1 MKCQEKLKV
10 QRNMNR
16 EIDFGR
22 EKFPDRSAEGRGRN
36 FSQRN
41 NKK

>member
-1 MKCQEKLKV
+1 MKHYKKLRL

-22 EKFPDRSAEGRGRN
+22 EVLLDRSAEGREEFLSRE
-36 FSQRN
+36 Q
-41 NKK
+41 